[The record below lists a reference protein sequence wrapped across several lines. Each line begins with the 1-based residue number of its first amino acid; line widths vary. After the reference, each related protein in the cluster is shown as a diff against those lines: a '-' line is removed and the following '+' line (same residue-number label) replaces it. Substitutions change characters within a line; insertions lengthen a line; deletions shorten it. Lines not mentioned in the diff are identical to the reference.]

1 MLEKLSIQAYKSI
14 EEQDFKL
21 APLTL
26 LTGVNSSGKSSV
38 IQAILMLLAS
48 YEQQN
53 QSYIKELAAPFI
65 GFDSSHCRWS
75 EKDNIQLQLTTS
87 ESKQVAVII
96 SAKESKSIANEKQP
110 HYVYEHNF
118 YYLAANR
125 AGEEEIS
132 KFDHTLDSGSHGQFL
147 FGTYEKLRNK
157 PVHESIQHPDAVT
170 PNLKAQLAY
179 WLGRTLNQD
188 IEFESKKIAPDLVQ
202 NKFKFEDIGE
212 VSPRNVGAGN
222 SYITKLLILGLISQP
237 GHLLIIENPEIHLH
251 PKAQAR
257 LAEFFAYLVNNGVQ
271 IIIETHSEHFLNG
284 VRYQVYKQQISDK
297 KIAVY
302 YKPSMKEGFINLNL
316 NINGHY
322 IDEESK
328 LADFPQGFF
337 DATLD
342 KLLEIG

>member
-1 MLEKLSIQAYKSI
+1 MLKKLSIQAYKSI

-53 QSYIKELAAPFI
+53 QSYINELAAPFI
-65 GFDSSHCRWS
+65 EFDSSHCRWS
-75 EKDNIQLQLTTS
+75 NKDNINLQLLMSSGKKAEIT
-87 ESKQVAVII
+87 IG
-96 SAKESKSIANEKQP
+96 ANEAQAILNEQEP
-110 HYVYEHNF
+110 CYVYENNF

-125 AGEEEIS
+125 TGEEEIS

-157 PVHESIQHPDAVT
+157 PVHESIQHPNAVT

-179 WLGRTLNQD
+179 WLSRTLNQE
-188 IEFESKKIAPDLVQ
+188 IEFESKKISPNLVQ

-212 VSPRNVGAGN
+212 ISPRNVGAGN

-257 LAEFFAYLVNNGVQ
+257 LAEFFAYLAKNGVQ
-271 IIIETHSEHFLNG
+271 LIIETHSEHFLNG
-284 VRYQVYKQQISDK
+284 VRYQVYKQ
-297 KIAVY
+297 KIAKEHTTVY
-302 YKPSMKEGFINLNL
+302 YKPGMKENFINLNL

-322 IDEESK
+322 VDEENK
-328 LADFPQGFF
+328 LTNFPQGFF
-337 DATLD
+337 DATLAE
-342 KLLEIG
+342 LLEMG